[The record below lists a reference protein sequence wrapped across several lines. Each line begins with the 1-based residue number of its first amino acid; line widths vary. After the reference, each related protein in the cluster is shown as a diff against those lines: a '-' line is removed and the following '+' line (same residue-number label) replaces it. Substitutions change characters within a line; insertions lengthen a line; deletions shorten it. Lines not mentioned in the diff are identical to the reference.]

1 MKQLTQMLQQAQKMQ
16 QKMEEAQQKLESISV
31 EGKSGGALVTIQ
43 MTAKGLVQKINIDSS
58 LIVPD
63 DKEIL
68 EDLIVT
74 AMHDAK
80 EKADAATSE
89 EMSKASSGM
98 NMPSGFKLPF

>member
-16 QKMEEAQQKLESISV
+16 QKLEEAQQKLESVLV
-31 EGKSGGALVTIQ
+31 EGKSGGGLVCVQ
-43 MTAKGLVQKINIDSS
+43 MTAKGHVKKIEIDSS
-58 LIVPD
+58 LIVSE

-74 AMHDAK
+74 AMNDAK
-80 EKADAATSE
+80 EKADAATSD

-98 NMPSGFKLPF
+98 NMPAGFKLPF

>member
-16 QKMEEAQQKLESISV
+16 QKMEEAQQKLESVSV
-31 EGKSGGALVTIQ
+31 EGKSGGGLVTVQ
-43 MTAKGLVQKINIDSS
+43 MTAKGFVQKITVDPS
-58 LIVPD
+58 LITPE

-68 EDLIVT
+68 EDLLVT
-74 AMHDAK
+74 ALNDAK